1 MVCYSATGDWLKN
14 KCDNLCCS
22 YNLSSLLS
30 TQAYPRADKNTFFFF
45 SIRYL
50 GKPACRLFSQSS
62 AFLFIS
68 HPFSQGHP
76 PSLPWMVYSTDTS
89 HSPLPLYAL
98 QLGSPWI
105 SVPTGIWTRIT
116 IALVDL
122 IYGRLFS
129 LWTRIFF
136 PLPVLLSFPLSLSAV
151 AGEFQPLFLEPNAG
165 KTGSKIFKYLGPW
178 MISFQMT
185 KW

>member
-1 MVCYSATGDWLKN
+1 MACYSATGDWHN
-14 KCDNLCCS
+14 KFDHLCCS

-30 TQAYPRADKNTFFFF
+30 TQACLGADKNTFFSF

-50 GKPACRLFSQSS
+50 GELAFLLLSQSS

-68 HPFSQGHP
+68 HSFSQEHP
-76 PSLPWMVYSTDTS
+76 PSLPWMVFPTDTS
-89 HSPLPLYAL
+89 QIPLPLYVL

-105 SVPTGIWTRIT
+105 SVSTGIWTRIT

-122 IYGRLFS
+122 IYGKLFS
-129 LWTRIFF
+129 LWTRIFSLFQFSWVF
-136 PLPVLLSFPLSLSAV
+136 PYHLMRV
-151 AGEFQPLFLEPNAG
+151 AGEIQPLFLEPNAG

-185 KW
+185 RW